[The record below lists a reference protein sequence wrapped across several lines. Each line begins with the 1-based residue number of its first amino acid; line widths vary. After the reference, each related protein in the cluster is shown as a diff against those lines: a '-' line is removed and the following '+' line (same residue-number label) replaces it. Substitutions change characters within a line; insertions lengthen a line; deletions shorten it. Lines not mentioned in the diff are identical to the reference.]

1 MVVWEENME
10 VAMEAWE
17 VAMEAWEVDMVWKM
31 EQMDLAWV

>member
-17 VAMEAWEVDMVWKM
+17 VAMEAWEVEMAWKM

>member
-1 MVVWEENME
+1 MEVWEENME

-17 VAMEAWEVDMVWKM
+17 VAMEAWEVEMAWKM

>member
-1 MVVWEENME
+1 MVVWEENM
-10 VAMEAWE
+10 E